1 MSSANFCLLAV
12 GAAFFAVNVF
22 LGEAIAARIAGFFG
36 RVSASKPREISEPD
50 DSKVEE
56 THRSRERGRA

>member
-1 MSSANFCLLAV
+1 MSSANFYLLAV

-36 RVSASKPREISEPD
+36 RVSVSKPHARSEPD
-50 DSKVEE
+50 GSKVEKN
-56 THRSRERGRA
+56 APVA